1 MMKKTGERCK
11 KKRLMNRYIKDYA
24 DQVSAL
30 YRTGVTTEHS
40 FRGPLQTLLESLLP
54 KYRAVNE
61 PQRTACGAP
70 DYALVGKNDNLPY
83 AYVEAKDLFDNDLR
97 GINAK
102 GHKEQFDRYKQ
113 ALSRVAFTDYLSFY
127 FYVDGELK
135 DSVPLLEQNAKGGF
149 SVTGEDRFVSLL
161 NEWADCSLQP
171 VNSAT
176 RLAQIMAHK
185 AKLLADVIC
194 KSLKDDESTE
204 IQGQYDTFRHVLI
217 HDLTEE
223 SFADLY
229 AQTIAYGM
237 FAARLYDKTPE
248 DFSRQEAASLIPS
261 SNPFLRKIFQSIAGY
276 DLDSR
281 IAWIVDDLAKAFAV
295 TDMDK
300 IMGRYQQNSLHQDP
314 LIHFYEDFLAAYNPA
329 LRKSC
334 GVYYTPNSVVSFIV
348 RAIDDILIR
357 DFGLADGLADDGKI
371 TKKVREPQGSK
382 MIDKTFHRVQILDPA
397 TGTGTFLAETVR
409 QIYKKF
415 EGNEGMWPSY
425 VEQSLRPRL
434 HGFELLMAPYTITH
448 LKLDMMLNGG
458 QNSRHRLGVY
468 LTNSLE
474 ECHPD
479 TGTLWAQWLSEE
491 STAANTIKRDTP
503 VMVMMGNPPYSVSS
517 NNKGEWISHL
527 VDDYKKD
534 LNERNIQPLSDDY
547 IKFIRLGQYYIERNG
562 SGILGYISNNSY
574 LDGLIHRQMRK
585 TLLEVFDDIYIV
597 NLHGNSKRKETAPD
611 GGKDESVFDIMVGTN
626 IALFVKHND
635 KKKKGELATVH
646 YLDLYG
652 LRKNKYDALDALTIE
667 NADWQTLECKAPNY
681 FFVPK
686 NFGLQDEYEKGVK
699 IDELFKNYS
708 TGIETGKDELFI
720 DFDDTTLIRKI
731 SKAFDNNN
739 ILKDDY
745 QIKETSSCRIISNFK
760 KEKFNQ
766 NLIFPIKY
774 RPLDNR
780 FVYYKNSLLRRG
792 FEKVMKHMIYGEN
805 LGVVIPRQTT
815 STKWQHI
822 FASDKIIEGNFTASA
837 RVLGAG
843 NLFPLYLYDADG
855 TRRYNMKT
863 ELIGGRN
870 PEEFFAY
877 AYAVLHSPAYR
888 EKYREFLKID
898 FPRIPLPEDE
908 TEYQRLVALGQ
919 QLIDLHLMRVQQPM
933 AALPK
938 FPVAGSNIVESL
950 KFDNGKVFINAAQYF
965 DGVSRTAWEFFIG
978 GYQPAQKWLKDRK
991 GRTLSLDDIR
1001 HYQQVVAILD
1011 KTAALMQ
1018 EIG

>member
-1 MMKKTGERCK
+1 
-11 KKRLMNRYIKDYA
+11 MNRYIKDYA

-83 AYVEAKDLFDNDLR
+83 AYIEAKDLFDNDLR

-149 SVTGEDRFVSLL
+149 SVNDDDRFVSLL

-348 RAIDDILIR
+348 RAIDDILVR
-357 DFGLADGLADDGKI
+357 DFGLADGLADDGK
-371 TKKVREPQGSK
+371 
-382 MIDKTFHRVQILDPA
+382 MIGKTFHRVQILDPA

-415 EGNEGMWPSY
+415 EGNEGMWPGY

-448 LKLDMMLNGG
+448 LKLDMMLHGD

-491 STAANTIKRDTP
+491 STAANAIKRDTP

-534 LNERNIQPLSDDY
+534 LNERKINLDDDY

-562 SGILGYISNNSY
+562 SGVLGYISNNSY
-574 LDGLIHRQMRK
+574 LDGITHRQMRK

-635 KKKKGELATVH
+635 KRKKGELAAVH

-652 LRKNKYDALDALTIE
+652 LRKNKYEALDALTVE

-686 NFGLQDEYEKGVK
+686 DFGLQEEYEKGVK
-699 IDELFKNYS
+699 IDELFEMNTSGVKTHHDAELVSFEKFETS
-708 TGIETGKDELFI
+708 TNQPYAY
-720 DFDDTTLIRKI
+720 RP
-731 SKAFDNNN
+731 FDNRW
-739 ILKDDY
+739 IDY
-745 QIKETSSCRIISNFK
+745 D
-760 KEKFNQ
+760 
-766 NLIFPIKY
+766 L
-774 RPLDNR
+774 
-780 FVYYKNSLLRRG
+780 
-792 FEKVMKHMIYGEN
+792 EKVVRHRYSSMRHMLNDN
-805 LGVVIPRQTT
+805 LGLMITRQSSLDWRHIVVVKNIGDMCTV
-815 STKWQHI
+815 
-822 FASDKIIEGNFTASA
+822 SA
-837 RVLGAG
+837 QSKECGY
-843 NLFPLYLYDADG
+843 LFPLYLYDADG

-908 TEYQRLVALGQ
+908 TEYQRLAVLGQ
-919 QLIDLHLMRVQQPM
+919 QLIDLHLMRAQQPM

-938 FPVAGSNIVESL
+938 FPIAGSNVVEAV
-950 KFDNGKVFINAAQYF
+950 KYDNGKVFINAAQYF

-991 GRTLSLDDIR
+991 GRTLNLDDIR

>member
-1 MMKKTGERCK
+1 
-11 KKRLMNRYIKDYA
+11 MNNDIKIYA

-61 PQRTACGAP
+61 PQRSACGAP

-83 AYVEAKDLFDNDLR
+83 AYIEAKDLFDNDLR

-135 DSVPLLEQNAKGGF
+135 DSVTLLEQNAKGGF
-149 SVTGEDRFVSLL
+149 SITNEDKFVSLL

-237 FAARLYDKTPE
+237 FAARLYDKTPK

-357 DFGLADGLADDGKI
+357 DFGLADGLADDGK
-371 TKKVREPQGSK
+371 
-382 MIDKTFHRVQILDPA
+382 MIGKTFHRVQILDPA

-491 STAANTIKRDTP
+491 STAANAIKRDTP

-534 LNERNIQPLSDDY
+534 LNERKINLDDDY

-562 SGILGYISNNSY
+562 SGVLGYISNNSY
-574 LDGLIHRQMRK
+574 LDGITHRQMRK

-635 KKKKGELATVH
+635 KRKKGELAAVH

-652 LRKNKYDALDALTIE
+652 LRKNKYEALDALTIE
-667 NADWQTLECKAPNY
+667 NADWQTLECKVPNY

-686 NFGLQDEYEKGVK
+686 DFGLQDEYEKGLK
-699 IDELFKNYS
+699 ICDLFYNYNC
-708 TGIETGKDELFI
+708 GIETQKDTLNMFISNDERNFVYNDFKTLNPLELSI
-720 DFDDTTLIRKI
+720 KY
-731 SKAFDNNN
+731 NVPN
-739 ILKDDY
+739 IWASMA
-745 QIKETSSCRIISNFK
+745 KETLMKNPLLTTKIA
-760 KEKFNQ
+760 
-766 NLIFPIKY
+766 Y
-774 RPLDNR
+774 RPFDVRYTNYIAKQGIMARPRYDIMKNMISEQNIGLMCCRQCSNNWKHV
-780 FVYYKNSLLRRG
+780 FVELYISERCFISSQSRECGY
-792 FEKVMKHMIYGEN
+792 
-805 LGVVIPRQTT
+805 
-815 STKWQHI
+815 
-822 FASDKIIEGNFTASA
+822 
-837 RVLGAG
+837 
-843 NLFPLYLYDADG
+843 LFPLYLYDADG

-863 ELIGGRN
+863 ELLGGRN

-888 EKYREFLKID
+888 KKYREFLKID
-898 FPRIPLPEDE
+898 FPRIPLPENE
-908 TEYQRLVALGQ
+908 TEYQRLAVLGQ

-933 AALPK
+933 SALPK
-938 FPVAGSNIVESL
+938 FPVADSNIVEAL

-965 DGVSRTAWEFFIG
+965 DGVSQTAWEFFIG

-991 GRTLSLDDIR
+991 GRTLNLDDIR

>member
-1 MMKKTGERCK
+1 
-11 KKRLMNRYIKDYA
+11 MNRHIKDYA

-83 AYVEAKDLFDNDLR
+83 AYIEAKDLFDNDLR

-127 FYVDGELK
+127 FYIDGELK
-135 DSVPLLEQNAKGGF
+135 DSVQLLVQNAKGGF
-149 SVTGEDRFVSLL
+149 SVNDNDRFVSLL

-334 GVYYTPNSVVSFIV
+334 GVYYTPNSVVGFIV

-357 DFGLADGLADDGKI
+357 DFGLADGLADDGK
-371 TKKVREPQGSK
+371 
-382 MIDKTFHRVQILDPA
+382 MIGKTFHRVQILDPA

-415 EGNEGMWPSY
+415 EGNEGMWPGY

-448 LKLDMMLNGG
+448 LKLDMMLHGD

-491 STAANTIKRDTP
+491 STAANAIKRDTP

-534 LNERNIQPLSDDY
+534 LNERKINLDDDY

-562 SGILGYISNNSY
+562 SGVLGYISNNSY
-574 LDGLIHRQMRK
+574 LDGITHRQMRK

-635 KKKKGELATVH
+635 KRKKGELAAVH

-652 LRKNKYDALDALTIE
+652 LRKNKYEALDALTVE

-686 NFGLQDEYEKGVK
+686 DFGEQEEYERGIKLDDLFLENNSGIQTKRDSVNIFYDAKQREIVK
-699 IDELFKNYS
+699 D
-708 TGIETGKDELFI
+708 DFI
-720 DFDDTTLIRKI
+720 HLAEVDLRNKY
-731 SKAFDNNN
+731 
-739 ILKDDY
+739 ILKDGRDW
-745 QIKETSSCRIISNFK
+745 QLIWAINDIERNKILTDSIS
-760 KEKFNQ
+760 
-766 NLIFPIKY
+766 Y
-774 RPLDNR
+774 RPFDVRYTNYTGKTKGIIAYPRYDL
-780 FVYYKNSLLRRG
+780 
-792 FEKVMKHMIYGEN
+792 MKHMLN
-805 LGVVIPRQTT
+805 TANVALLSFRQ
-815 STKWQHI
+815 SRDGRVCI
-822 FASDKIIEGNFTASA
+822 FIADKIISQDILSTLDNV
-837 RVLGAG
+837 RI
-843 NLFPLYLYDADG
+843 FPLYLYDADG

-863 ELIGGRN
+863 ELLGGRN

-908 TEYQRLVALGQ
+908 TEYQRLAALGQ
-919 QLIDLHLMRVQQPM
+919 QLIDLHLMRAQQPM

-938 FPVAGSNIVESL
+938 FPVAGSNVVEAV
-950 KFDNGKVFINAAQYF
+950 KYDNGKVFINAAQYF
-965 DGVSRTAWEFFIG
+965 DGVSQTAWEFFIG

-991 GRTLSLDDIR
+991 GRTLNLDDIR
-1001 HYQQVVAILD
+1001 HYQQVIAILD
-1011 KTAALMQ
+1011 KTAALMK

>member
-1 MMKKTGERCK
+1 
-11 KKRLMNRYIKDYA
+11 
-24 DQVSAL
+24 
-30 YRTGVTTEHS
+30 
-40 FRGPLQTLLESLLP
+40 
-54 KYRAVNE
+54 
-61 PQRTACGAP
+61 
-70 DYALVGKNDNLPY
+70 
-83 AYVEAKDLFDNDLR
+83 
-97 GINAK
+97 
-102 GHKEQFDRYKQ
+102 
-113 ALSRVAFTDYLSFY
+113 
-127 FYVDGELK
+127 
-135 DSVPLLEQNAKGGF
+135 
-149 SVTGEDRFVSLL
+149 
-161 NEWADCSLQP
+161 
-171 VNSAT
+171 
-176 RLAQIMAHK
+176 
-185 AKLLADVIC
+185 
-194 KSLKDDESTE
+194 
-204 IQGQYDTFRHVLI
+204 
-217 HDLTEE
+217 
-223 SFADLY
+223 
-229 AQTIAYGM
+229 
-237 FAARLYDKTPE
+237 
-248 DFSRQEAASLIPS
+248 
-261 SNPFLRKIFQSIAGY
+261 
-276 DLDSR
+276 
-281 IAWIVDDLAKAFAV
+281 
-295 TDMDK
+295 
-300 IMGRYQQNSLHQDP
+300 
-314 LIHFYEDFLAAYNPA
+314 
-329 LRKSC
+329 
-334 GVYYTPNSVVSFIV
+334 
-348 RAIDDILIR
+348 
-357 DFGLADGLADDGKI
+357 
-371 TKKVREPQGSK
+371 

-448 LKLDMMLNGG
+448 LKLDMMLHGD

-491 STAANTIKRDTP
+491 STAANAIKRDTP

-534 LNERNIQPLSDDY
+534 LNEKNIQPLSDDY

-652 LRKNKYDALDALTIE
+652 LRKNKYEALDALTIK
-667 NADWQTLECKAPNY
+667 NADWQTLECKVPNY

-686 NFGLQDEYEKGVK
+686 DFGLQEEYEKGVK
-699 IDELFKNYS
+699 IDELFEIFNA
-708 TGIETGKDELFI
+708 GIATKRDNINIFESDVQRKIVLEDFRLLDNDLLRKKYDLKDNSSWNLQTALM
-720 DFDDTTLIRKI
+720 DIRK
-731 SKAFDNNN
+731 N
-739 ILKDDY
+739 
-745 QIKETSSCRIISNFK
+745 EIISTTILYKPFDVRYTNYTGA
-760 KEKFNQ
+760 
-766 NLIFPIKY
+766 IGMMG
-774 RPLDNR
+774 RPR
-780 FVYYKNSLLRRG
+780 F
-792 FEKVMKHMIYGEN
+792 ETMKHMTKLN
-805 LGVVIPRQTT
+805 VALLARRCTPSVIF
-815 STKWQHI
+815 SHI
-822 FASDKIIEGNFTASA
+822 FVTETIASEGP
-837 RVLGAG
+837 LGIDSCG
-843 NLFPLYLYDADG
+843 RESVFPLYLYDTDG

-863 ELIGGRN
+863 ELVGGRN

-877 AYAVLHSPAYR
+877 AYAVLHSPTYR

-908 TEYQRLVALGQ
+908 TEYQRLVVLGQ
-919 QLIDLHLMRVQQPM
+919 QLIDLHLMRAQLPM

-938 FPVAGSNIVESL
+938 FPIAGSNVVEAV
-950 KFDNGKVFINAAQYF
+950 KYDNGKVFINAAQYF
-965 DGVSRTAWEFFIG
+965 DGVSQTAWKFFIG

-991 GRTLSLDDIR
+991 GRTLNLDDIR

-1011 KTAALMQ
+1011 KTDALMQ

>member
-1 MMKKTGERCK
+1 
-11 KKRLMNRYIKDYA
+11 MNNDIKIYA

-83 AYVEAKDLFDNDLR
+83 AYIEAKDLFDNDLR

-135 DSVPLLEQNAKGGF
+135 DSVTLLEQNVKGGF
-149 SVTGEDRFVSLL
+149 SITNEDKFVSLL

-281 IAWIVDDLAKAFAV
+281 IVWIVDDLAKAFAV

-348 RAIDDILIR
+348 RAIDDILTR
-357 DFGLADGLADDGKI
+357 DFGLADGLADDGK
-371 TKKVREPQGSK
+371 
-382 MIDKTFHRVQILDPA
+382 MIGKTFHRVQILDPA

-415 EGNEGMWPSY
+415 EGNEGMWPGY

-448 LKLDMMLNGG
+448 LKLDMMLHGD

-491 STAANTIKRDTP
+491 STAANAIKRDTP

-517 NNKGEWISHL
+517 SNKGEWISHL

-635 KKKKGELATVH
+635 KRKKGELAAVH

-652 LRKNKYDALDALTIE
+652 LRKNKYEALDALTVE

-699 IDELFKNYS
+699 IDELF
-708 TGIETGKDELFI
+708 GKYTAGVTTANDAELVSFEQFTSVNNQKYAYKP
-720 DFDDTTLIRKI
+720 FDDRYIEFDISRIGRPRLDVMRHFLNVVDNYCFIIRRTQENNKPFNNVFLSNKI
-731 SKAFDNNN
+731 TD
-739 ILKDDY
+739 
-745 QIKETSSCRIISNFK
+745 
-760 KEKFNQ
+760 
-766 NLIFPIKY
+766 
-774 RPLDNR
+774 
-780 FVYYKNSLLRRG
+780 
-792 FEKVMKHMIYGEN
+792 
-805 LGVVIPRQTT
+805 
-815 STKWQHI
+815 
-822 FASDKIIEGNFTASA
+822 GNYLSMRTHC
-837 RVLGAG
+837 
-843 NLFPLYLYDADG
+843 FPLYLYDADG

-863 ELIGGRN
+863 ELLGGRN

-898 FPRIPLPEDE
+898 FPRIPLPENE

-938 FPVAGSNIVESL
+938 FPIAGSNVVEAV
-950 KFDNGKVFINAAQYF
+950 KYENGKVFINTDQYF
-965 DGVSRTAWEFFIG
+965 DGVSQTAWEFFIG

-991 GRTLSLDDIR
+991 GRTLNLDDIR

-1011 KTAALMQ
+1011 KTAALMK

>member
-1 MMKKTGERCK
+1 
-11 KKRLMNRYIKDYA
+11 MNNDIKIYA

-83 AYVEAKDLFDNDLR
+83 AYIEAKDLFDNDLR

-127 FYVDGELK
+127 FYIDGELK
-135 DSVPLLEQNAKGGF
+135 DSVQLLVQNAKGAF
-149 SVTGEDRFVSLL
+149 SVNDDDRFVSLL

-237 FAARLYDKTPE
+237 FAARLYDTTPE

-329 LRKSC
+329 LRKLC

-348 RAIDDILIR
+348 RAIDDILVR
-357 DFGLADGLADDGKI
+357 DFGLADGLADDGKM

-415 EGNEGMWPSY
+415 EGNEGMWPGY

-448 LKLDMMLNGG
+448 LKLDMMLHGD

-491 STAANTIKRDTP
+491 STAANAIKRDTP

-635 KKKKGELATVH
+635 KRKKGKLATVH

-652 LRKNKYDALDALTIE
+652 LRKNKYEALDALTVE

-686 NFGLQDEYEKGVK
+686 DFGLQEEYEKGVK
-699 IDELFKNYS
+699 VDELFKESNAGLC
-708 TGIETGKDELFI
+708 TEKDDMNIFFKDE
-720 DFDDTTLIRKI
+720 DRVTVYDDLTKLSLPELCSKYDLKSEWSTKAKDIVSKYKI
-731 SKAFDNNN
+731 ECSR
-739 ILKDDY
+739 IL
-745 QIKETSSCRIISNFK
+745 
-760 KEKFNQ
+760 
-766 NLIFPIKY
+766 Y
-774 RPLDNR
+774 RPFD
-780 FVYYKNSLLRRG
+780 LRYTNYIGKQGLMARPRYDI
-792 FEKVMKHMIYGEN
+792 MKHMIYGEN
-805 LGVVIPRQTT
+805 IGLI
-815 STKWQHI
+815 TKRGFDNEKSAQGFI
-822 FASDKIIEGNFTASA
+822 SNCIIDRRFWTCPGMQ
-837 RVLGAG
+837 GAESI
-843 NLFPLYLYDADG
+843 FPLYLYDADG

-863 ELIGGRN
+863 ELLGGRN

-919 QLIDLHLMRVQQPM
+919 QLIDLHLMRAQQPM

-938 FPVAGSNIVESL
+938 FPIAGSNVVEAV
-950 KFDNGKVFINAAQYF
+950 KYDNGKVFINTDQYF
-965 DGVSRTAWEFFIG
+965 DGVSQTAWEFFIG

-991 GRTLSLDDIR
+991 GRTLNLDGIR
-1001 HYQQVVAILD
+1001 HYQQVIAILD

>member
-1 MMKKTGERCK
+1 
-11 KKRLMNRYIKDYA
+11 MNNDIKIYA

-40 FRGPLQTLLESLLP
+40 FRGSLQTLLESLLP

-83 AYVEAKDLFDNDLR
+83 AYIEAKDLFDNDLR

-135 DSVPLLEQNAKGGF
+135 DSVTLLEQNVKGGF
-149 SVTGEDRFVSLL
+149 SITNEDKFVNLL

-348 RAIDDILIR
+348 HAIDDILVR
-357 DFGLADGLADDGKI
+357 DFGLADGLADDGKM

-415 EGNEGMWPSY
+415 EGNEGMWPGY

-448 LKLDMMLNGG
+448 LKLDMMLHGD

-491 STAANTIKRDTP
+491 STAANAIKRDTP

-517 NNKGEWISHL
+517 SNKGEWISHL

-635 KKKKGELATVH
+635 KKKKGKLATVH

-652 LRKNKYDALDALTIE
+652 LRKNKYEALDALTIE
-667 NADWQTLECKAPNY
+667 NANWQMLECKAPNY

-686 NFGLQDEYEKGVK
+686 DFGLQDEYEKGVK
-699 IDELFKNYS
+699 IDELFSVFNSGIKTQRDDASVFFDRQTRDLMIEDFNNLSEIDLKIKYQFKDVRDWQVNTAKNDVIHNARLCEYVS
-708 TGIETGKDELFI
+708 YRPFDNRYCIYTGKTKGVMGYPRYETMRHMLKENCGIVIMRKQQNTENFKALFI
-720 DFDDTTLIRKI
+720 
-731 SKAFDNNN
+731 SN
-739 ILKDDY
+739 
-745 QIKETSSCRIISNFK
+745 EIIDLN
-760 KEKFNQ
+760 
-766 NLIFPIKY
+766 
-774 RPLDNR
+774 
-780 FVYYKNSLLRRG
+780 YYG
-792 FEKVMKHMIYGEN
+792 F
-805 LGVVIPRQTT
+805 QTY
-815 STKWQHI
+815 
-822 FASDKIIEGNFTASA
+822 
-837 RVLGAG
+837 
-843 NLFPLYLYDADG
+843 LFPLYLYDADG

-863 ELIGGRN
+863 ELLGGRN

-898 FPRIPLPEDE
+898 FPRIPSPEDE
-908 TEYQRLVALGQ
+908 TEYQRLVVLGQ

-938 FPVAGSNIVESL
+938 FPIAGSNVVEAV
-950 KFDNGKVFINAAQYF
+950 KYENGKVFINTAQYF
-965 DGVSRTAWEFFIG
+965 DGVSQTAWEFFIG

-991 GRTLSLDDIR
+991 GRTLNLDDIR

-1011 KTAALMQ
+1011 KTDALMK